1 MKTDIGKC
9 RPLYDAAQGVADG
22 VCDLGL
28 DSFVSFACNVFL
40 LEKIAVNYENTPMQY
55 TENFSAIELE
65 ISL

>member
-28 DSFVSFACNVFL
+28 DSFVSTCIAAIFYALILLDFATVNVLKF
-40 LEKIAVNYENTPMQY
+40 NDYQ
-55 TENFSAIELE
+55 
-65 ISL
+65 